1 MEKLSFESYIGTFT
15 FSQELSKKEQVFIS
29 DIFNIGQRIK
39 DQKTLIDILCVVF
52 KLTKVATG
60 RFIDISSLPN
70 NTTDVILLPP
80 PVDSNVSNAKLIK
93 LWNKLKKELKPLNDN
108 NYTARIIYDYVNKN
122 FEPK

>member
-122 FEPK
+122 FKPK